1 MRASRA
7 NDLDLVKL
15 LVDKGADAKAVD
27 ANGRTALFY
36 VVSEAKVDLKLVRF
50 LCEAG
55 VAVDAGEWGTGTTP
69 LMCAVKMGH
78 FRVVEFLRGNGSDV
92 NARDLYRK
100 TPLMYAEPF
109 DYDAMR
115 CALGLAES

>member
-55 VAVDAGEWGTGTTP
+55 VAVDAGEWGTGHDAADVRRQNGPLSGRRVPAGQRLGCERQRLVQKDTP
-69 LMCAVKMGH
+69 DVRRAI
-78 FRVVEFLRGNGSDV
+78 RLR
-92 NARDLYRK
+92 RH
-100 TPLMYAEPF
+100 
-109 DYDAMR
+109 
-115 CALGLAES
+115 ALCPGTG